1 MRMAQERNFVAIA
14 IISAFVAATLWWGP
28 AGRLSHAAL
37 PRLKNESAKTSE
49 PLMSLARA
57 AADEHQPG
65 GQLTSLSRGGR
76 HKLSSTLTGATVQF
90 SAANYSAGE
99 GDQRVTLSVTRSG
112 DTSGPATVALA
123 TSDLAGAQNCKAI
136 TGIASSRCDYETSIT
151 AVKFAA
157 GETSKSV
164 SVAIIDD
171 AYLEG
176 PETFTVSL
184 TNPSGATLGSPATA
198 TITIA
203 DNDIANGVS
212 PIVTPSF
219 FVPIHYLDF
228 LNREP
233 DPSGLNFWL
242 NQITSCG
249 ADQQCTEVK
258 RINVSASFYLSIEF
272 QQSGYLVER
281 LYKAAYGDAAG
292 TSTYPGAHQLSVPIV
307 RLNEF
312 LSDTQE
318 IGQGVIVNQGNWQ
331 QQLEDNKQSFTSEFV
346 QRLRFTTAL
355 PTSLTPA
362 QYVDKLNTNAGNPL
376 SSVER
381 NQLVND
387 LTTSAKTRAQVL
399 RTIAE
404 HQNLVNAEFNRAFVL
419 MQYFGYLRRNPD
431 DPQDTDYTGYDF
443 WLTKL
448 NAFNGNFIN
457 AEMVKAFIAS
467 AEYGN
472 RFGAAATPT
481 PTPSPTPPSLTP
493 EQRLTALDAVKAKFE
508 ALKNGANPGAVNQE
522 MLNFI
527 LSRPEFAAAGISTDS
542 CVWAKYTDGV
552 GLIVVNNREP
562 DLLSNP
568 SPAPGPEVAQS
579 VPASPQPEN
588 LPQSPKA
595 RLYFALGP
603 LFSNP
608 LPDISNWLT
617 AENYVPINEAATVE
631 NLRHVGGDGVFFF
644 DGHGGTTETDSGNAF
659 VLTTSESPN
668 ATRDKQLEA
677 DLIPN
682 PPASGLSKN
691 RLVYSVAIVDVKGGK
706 TLTDEFYGITSQFI
720 RDYWGQF
727 SPGSFVFISSCSSG
741 SPGAFGIR
749 DAIKEKGASVYA
761 GWTDT
766 VHGPVIFEAT
776 RFVFDRLLG
785 ANKIYAEGDGFKQRP
800 FDYLSVAVDLPLHGL
815 GRDQQ
820 TGANLAF
827 TAFPTN
833 GNSQTLLAPSIWF
846 MEVDSYTNLLTIQG
860 EFGDDP
866 GANNRAVF
874 VGGQPC
880 HVLTWANN
888 QILCDLPLSGPGSS
902 GEVIVTVR
910 QQYSNTAYLTEWE
923 GDFIHTV
930 TGKGSLKQTATY
942 HIRLRA
948 DIRLVRNHIH
958 EAPNLIADRAVVA
971 TEDSGYSYECGG
983 SFDET
988 FPGTPP
994 QVCTEKW
1001 FGAGSLPR
1009 LPFLEAGSGI
1019 RAIGRVNNTKLTL
1032 QLSVKAGSARVV
1044 NFGCTP
1050 PGGSTDTPDSLFTPQ
1065 VGNNGT
1071 FFANLDSTFA
1081 IVGNTLTAPD
1091 FEGHVHTLT
1100 WNQIKPKDGTAPK
1113 PDSPR

>member
-1 MRMAQERNFVAIA
+1 MRMAQDRNFMVIA
-14 IISAFVAATLWWGP
+14 IISAFVAASGWWGP
-28 AGRLSHAAL
+28 VGRVSHAAL
-37 PRLKNESAKTSE
+37 RQFKNEGAKTSE

-57 AADEHQPG
+57 AADEPSGLYQPD
-65 GQLTSLSRGGR
+65 GQLMLLSRGGE

-99 GDQRVTLSVTRSG
+99 GDQRVTLSITRSG
-112 DTSGPATVALA
+112 DTSSPATVVLA
-123 TSDLAGAQNCKAI
+123 TSDLAGAQNCNAI
-136 TGIASSRCDYETSIT
+136 TGIASSRCDYETRIG

-157 GETSKSV
+157 GETSKSA

-184 TNPSGATLGSPATA
+184 TNPTGATLGSPANA
-198 TITIA
+198 TVTIA
-203 DNDIANGVS
+203 DNDVANGVS
-212 PIVTPSF
+212 PIVTASF
-219 FVPIHYLDF
+219 FVPVHYLDF

-249 ADQQCTEVK
+249 VDQQCTEVK

-281 LYKAAYGDAAG
+281 LYKAAYGDAIGA
-292 TSTYPGAHQLSVPIV
+292 STYQGAHQLSVPIV

-346 QRLRFTTAL
+346 QRVRFTTAL

-362 QYVDKLNTNAGNPL
+362 QYVDKLNINAGNPL
-376 SSVER
+376 SSGER
-381 NQLVND
+381 NQLVDD
-387 LTTSAKTRAQVL
+387 LATGAKTRAQVL

-448 NAFNGNFIN
+448 NAFNGNFVN

-472 RFGAAATPT
+472 RFGAAATP
-481 PTPSPTPPSLTP
+481 PPPPPSLTP
-493 EQRLTALDAVKAKFE
+493 EQRLAALEAVRAEFE
-508 ALKNGANPGAVNQE
+508 LLKNGPDQNTVNQE
-522 MLNFI
+522 LLNFI
-527 LSRPEFAAAGISTDS
+527 LSRPEFAEAGISTDS
-542 CVWAKYTDGV
+542 CVWATYTDGV
-552 GLIVVNNREP
+552 ELIVVNNREP
-562 DLLSNP
+562 DL
-568 SPAPGPEVAQS
+568 PASSTPASRSELAQS
-579 VPASPQPEN
+579 RLASPQPEN

-595 RLYFALGP
+595 RLYFTLGR

-608 LPDISNWLT
+608 VPDISNWLT
-617 AENYVPINEAATVE
+617 AQNYVPINEAATVE

-644 DGHGGTTETDSGNAF
+644 EGHGGTAETAAGNAYA
-659 VLTTSESPN
+659 LMTSDKPN
-668 ATRDKQLEA
+668 ATRDKELAA
-677 DLIPN
+677 DLVPK
-682 PPASGLSKN
+682 PGSKN
-691 RLVYSVAIVDVKGGK
+691 RVVYSVNIVDVKDGK

-727 SPGSFVFISSCSSG
+727 SPGSFVFIASCSSASQKASG
-741 SPGAFGIR
+741 VR

-761 GWTDT
+761 GWTDA
-766 VHGPVIFEAT
+766 VNGSVIFEAS

-785 ANKIYAEGDGFKQRP
+785 ANKIYPEGDGFKQRP

-815 GRDQQ
+815 GHDSQS
-820 TGANLAF
+820 GADLAF
-827 TAFPTN
+827 TGFPTN
-833 GNSQTLLAPSIWF
+833 GNFETLLAPSIWF
-846 MEVDSYTNLLTIQG
+846 MQVDEYSKLITLQG
-860 EFGDDP
+860 EFGEDP
-866 GANNRAVF
+866 GQNNRAVLI
-874 VGGQPC
+874 GGQSLN
-880 HVLTWANN
+880 VLTWANN
-888 QILCDLPLSGPGSS
+888 QILADLPVAGPGSS

-910 QQYSNTAYLTEWE
+910 QQKSNTAYLTEWE

-942 HIRLRA
+942 HIRIRA

-958 EAPNLIADRAVVA
+958 EVPNLIASRAVVA
-971 TEDSGYSYECGG
+971 TEDSGCSYECGG

-988 FPGTPP
+988 IPVSPP

-1009 LPFLEAGSGI
+1009 LPFLQTGSGI
-1019 RAIGRVNNTKLTL
+1019 RAIGFVNNTKLTL
-1032 QLSVKAGSARVV
+1032 QLSVQAPSARVV

-1050 PGGSTDTPDSLFTPQ
+1050 PGGSSDMPDSLFNPQ

-1071 FFANLDSTFA
+1071 FFANLDSNFA

-1091 FEGHVHTLT
+1091 SDGRIHTLG
-1100 WNQIKPKDGTAPK
+1100 WSQIKPKEGSAPK
-1113 PDSPR
+1113 ADSPR